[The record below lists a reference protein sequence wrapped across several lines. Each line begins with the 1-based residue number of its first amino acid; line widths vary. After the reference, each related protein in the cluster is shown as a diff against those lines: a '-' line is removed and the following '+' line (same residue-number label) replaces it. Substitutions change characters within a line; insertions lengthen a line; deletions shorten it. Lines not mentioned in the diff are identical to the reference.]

1 MGIHP
6 LRGGD
11 WIVVTKLNLPD
22 TILIGIEPIENG
34 HRILCVDLEN
44 KIKPVS
50 VQGNVSGGDASAKLQ
65 KSAIAKGDFI
75 LIDDVV
81 AVPRIEYKGIL
92 IIVIAGIASYR
103 VIFANDDSIAG
114 KYIIPFTAGD
124 NVRTVQAINYI
135 IVRTANQ

>member
-1 MGIHP
+1 M
-6 LRGGD
+6 
-11 WIVVTKLNLPD
+11 
-22 TILIGIEPIENG
+22 IGFEPIENG

-50 VQGNVSGGDASAKLQ
+50 VQGNVSGGDAGTKLQ
-65 KSAIAKGDFI
+65 KSTIAKGDFI

-103 VIFANDDSIAG
+103 VIFANGDSIAG
-114 KYIIPFTAGD
+114 KYIVPFSAGD
-124 NVRTVQAINYI
+124 NVHAIQSIDDVVATGAGKNICVI
-135 IVRTANQ
+135 IAL